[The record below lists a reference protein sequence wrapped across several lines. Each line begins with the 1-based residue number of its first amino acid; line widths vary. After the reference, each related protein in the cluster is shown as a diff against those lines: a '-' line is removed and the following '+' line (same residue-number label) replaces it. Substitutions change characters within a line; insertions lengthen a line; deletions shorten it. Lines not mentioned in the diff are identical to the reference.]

1 MNLNKLRLFAAGAGA
16 FLALTQPVR
25 VMATPP
31 PVELPCEVPPAL
43 AKLRAANI
51 ELRPKWMREVLQA
64 RASGKCVNEWVFS
77 DGGSSSEVSILIK
90 LMLTDEDV
98 AVRLQ
103 AADTLGWVGVDRKVI
118 MDALRDKLG
127 QERNAAVVMARIHSI
142 RLQLNNNWYGNWDE
156 SIRLDKVLNSLAMP
170 FERSSRTASEN
181 EAILAAVGWV
191 ANNLIGAPYTRPG
204 KLGEYHAE
212 ALTQSIANLVHGFMA
227 IVPEQAAPTSA
238 WRADILG
245 NLESSL
251 RNGYIVF
258 EPKVHVPMLLSVA
271 KRVDD
276 PFPKVR
282 AASLRLMVQAFDL
295 LERQA
300 DKAWQDY
307 DPYLTSSQLEQ
318 LAQKAAVAS
327 RDKDAAVRAAAVAL
341 LGRLTPR
348 SNSQDTTLVAALSD
362 PWIGV
367 RKEAALSLARKSSM
381 PQQAVSRLVEMARQV
396 DEDSPHA
403 IVALSKV
410 DSQAVMDVLID
421 VMLAAADAEVEA
433 KEAPPPEPVPSW
445 QQVPERWLSPR
456 ALAKARTEAAARALD
471 KFGAKVLLSLLKRA
485 PQAGTENA
493 RARMYSVM
501 VGASWPSA
509 APGMQLTEAAL
520 TPAILGENED
530 SRVFALS
537 LLAAQPIEGT
547 YRYSASLVDA
557 MFKRYLQD
565 KPVKMSKEAANPST
579 FMMVGG
585 DPLPPHWNTGWRMK
599 PQFASSIIAS
609 GSNSKFAAERMVA
622 YICAG
627 HRLVL
632 GESGGLIATWG
643 GSPLSDELDVT
654 RAMRASLDGMG
665 EVARPYVER
674 ALAKKNA
681 TLLCRSS
688 LDKNFE
694 PPVE

>member
-1 MNLNKLRLFAAGAGA
+1 
-16 FLALTQPVR
+16 
-25 VMATPP
+25 
-31 PVELPCEVPPAL
+31 
-43 AKLRAANI
+43 
-51 ELRPKWMREVLQA
+51 MREVLQA

-77 DGGSSSEVSILIK
+77 EGGSSSEVSILIK

-103 AADTLGWVGVDRKVI
+103 AADTLGWVGVDRKAI

-142 RLQLNNNWYGNWDE
+142 RSQLNNNWYGNRDE
-156 SIRLDKVLNSLAMP
+156 SIRLDEVLNSLAMP

-181 EAILAAVGWV
+181 EAILATVGWV
-191 ANNLIGAPYTRPG
+191 ANDLIGAPYTRPG
-204 KLGEYHAE
+204 KLDEYHAE
-212 ALTQSIANLVHGFMA
+212 ALTRSIANLVHGFMA

-238 WRADILG
+238 WRADILS

-251 RNGYIVF
+251 RNGYVVF

-300 DKAWQDY
+300 DQAWQDY
-307 DPYLTSSQLEQ
+307 DPYLTSSQIEQ
-318 LAQKAAVAS
+318 LAQKAAVATG
-327 RDKDAAVRAAAVAL
+327 DKDAAVRAAAVAL

-403 IVALSKV
+403 IAALST
-410 DSQAVMDVLID
+410 
-421 VMLAAADAEVEA
+421 AADAEVQA

-445 QQVPERWLSPR
+445 QPVPERWLSPR

-471 KFGAKVLLSLLKRA
+471 KFGGRVLLSLLKRA

-501 VGASWPSA
+501 VGAGWPSA

-599 PQFASSIIAS
+599 PQFASSVIAS

-627 HRLVL
+627 HRLIL

-643 GSPLSDELDVT
+643 GSPLSDELDIT
-654 RAMRASLDGMG
+654 SAMQASLDGMG
-665 EVARPYVER
+665 EIARPYVER
-674 ALAKKNA
+674 ALAKKHA
-681 TLLCRSS
+681 TLLCRRT

-694 PPVE
+694 PPEE